1 MTRLKQP
8 QIIEDLKQLRTDVDE
23 LKRTQLISGD
33 SLFGY
38 LTQSSNQNDYSF
50 SLGAYAKRT
59 LVVTFTPATPNNSAI
74 VEMMQFNTVNQP
86 MVLPNAVPPWADS
99 TYSDISFVQKLPP
112 IGNASRW
119 RICAQDYS
127 GSARTVYLKFI
138 FDGTDTGTWTVV

>member
-1 MTRLKQP
+1 MSRLVPP
-8 QIIEDLKQLRTDVDE
+8 QIISDLQQLRTDVDE

-38 LTQSSNQNDYSF
+38 LTQSNNQSDYSF
-50 SLGAYAKRT
+50 VLAAYAKRT
-59 LVVTFTPATPNNSAI
+59 LIVTFTPAIPNSSSI

-99 TYSDISFVQKLPP
+99 TYSNISFVQKLPP

-127 GSARTVYLKFI
+127 GASRTTYLKFI